1 MSTVQQ
7 FVILYLSVLLLLY
20 GGFESLGSK
29 KCRKFFCDH
38 FKFGSI
44 SALVL
49 SYSSSLTPSPLTLR
63 TIRGLRVVF
72 FARNILN
79 ILHFQHPIDH

>member
-7 FVILYLSVLLLLY
+7 FVILSVLLLLY

-29 KCRKFFCDH
+29 KCRKFSCDH
-38 FKFGSI
+38 FGSI

-49 SYSSSLTPSPLTLR
+49 SYSPSLTPSPLTLR

-72 FARNILN
+72 FASNILN